1 MPRNKQNKS
10 KVNKQTVI
18 YRDLKFSK
26 SQQTQRIF
34 KRDES
39 TVISNEE
46 RVNYVELKFHKTSD
60 PRHRKCLVRN
70 QRKGTAASESETSWS
85 SILYLLPSEKWSNQ
99 SFFPFLLFS
108 EPGSVIWPVITG
120 ILGVLCLV
128 LITALGVL
136 LANLFSSREEQNR
149 EISLIPTPPSTKDDC
164 SCNLSSNHW
173 IGFGNSYYHV
183 FNKSTTW
190 PESQAACVELNAH
203 LLKIDNKEEQE
214 ILSVLEMEGWIGLR
228 MNETNGCWFW
238 EDGTE
243 VTQSQ

>member
-1 MPRNKQNKS
+1 MYFSSTFFVTETAKIKRSNLSRLSRSNPSLLRAKMPRNKQNKS

-70 QRKGTAASESETSWS
+70 QRK
-85 SILYLLPSEKWSNQ
+85 
-99 SFFPFLLFS
+99 

-136 LANLFSSREEQNR
+136 LANY
-149 EISLIPTPPSTKDDC
+149 C

>member
-1 MPRNKQNKS
+1 METAKIKRSNLSRLSRSNPSLLRAKMPRNKQNKS

-70 QRKGTAASESETSWS
+70 QRK
-85 SILYLLPSEKWSNQ
+85 
-99 SFFPFLLFS
+99 

-203 LLKIDNKEEQE
+203 LLKIDNKEEQVGQN
-214 ILSVLEMEGWIGLR
+214 LLLDCCSQTVFDSVCL
-228 MNETNGCWFW
+228 
-238 EDGTE
+238 
-243 VTQSQ
+243 

>member
-70 QRKGTAASESETSWS
+70 QRK
-85 SILYLLPSEKWSNQ
+85 
-99 SFFPFLLFS
+99 